1 MAMSRSMAVGTQG
14 NQVVQFVV
22 SECAAKVD
30 VLNFE
35 LSCTSARLSLW
46 RIFRQSAW

>member
-1 MAMSRSMAVGTQG
+1 MAMRRLMAVGTEG
-14 NQVVQFVV
+14 NQVKLVV

-30 VLNFE
+30 VMNFE
-35 LSCTSARLSLW
+35 PSCTSARLSFW